1 MFVLVKM
8 TTRCLT
14 LNFKIMN
21 ALVNRVQLIGSLGQ
35 DPEIKKFDN
44 GKVLAKFS
52 MATNETYRNA
62 QGEKVTETQWH
73 NVIAWGST
81 AGILEKYVRKGDRI
95 GIEGKLVT
103 RQWEDKEGGKR
114 YTTEVVANDVL
125 LLSQKKAE

>member
-1 MFVLVKM
+1 
-8 TTRCLT
+8 
-14 LNFKIMN
+14 MN

-44 GKVLAKFS
+44 GKSLARFS

-73 NVIAWGST
+73 NVVAWGST
-81 AGILEKYVRKGDRI
+81 AGILEKYVQKGDRI

-103 RQWEDKEGGKR
+103 RQWEDKDGNKR
-114 YTTEVVANDVL
+114 YITEVVANDVL
-125 LLSQKKAE
+125 LLSQKKSA

>member
-1 MFVLVKM
+1 
-8 TTRCLT
+8 
-14 LNFKIMN
+14 MN